1 MIAGSEGFAVRKTWF
16 VIAAAV
22 LAACASQGH
31 TVNEK
36 MQAFV
41 GQPVSILAGELGAPT
56 RVDDS
61 VGGNIPDYVWTS
73 GGCTIR
79 VILTD
84 PEMYIANWQ
93 IQGNEHECAIYASML
108 K

>member
-1 MIAGSEGFAVRKTWF
+1 MRKNWF

-31 TVNEK
+31 TINEK

-41 GQPVSILAGELGAPT
+41 GQPVTILIGELGAPT

-61 VGGNIPDYVWTS
+61 GDAPVYVWTS

-84 PEMYIANWQ
+84 PEKYVANWQ
-93 IQGNEHECAIYASML
+93 LQGNEHECAIYASML